1 MNLANLDLSRGLP
14 AARFLRALSYGEG
27 RRDAAAAYAAGQNWR
42 NSDAIISALKAGTPA
57 TGDGDLRKNPAMV
70 DLAGLVRP
78 QTIIGRLAGA
88 KRLPFLSRTIGL
100 SAGTT
105 AYWRQAGVAVPVS
118 GATFAAP
125 TLLDRKAVH
134 AMLVTTDEFL
144 RESSP
149 VAERALVADLVRA
162 IAVAIDAALLDPTN
176 SGDDSTPAAITSG
189 GYSVAST
196 GSTLAQ
202 IDADLRGS
210 AEELASSGAD
220 MMSAVWAMHPRTA
233 TFLAALRGTG
243 GAPAFP
249 DLGVNGGTVFGLPV
263 LVSAGVPMDADTA
276 ALTQISLI
284 SADALAIAD
293 EGETSLFMSRD
304 ATIEMADDPTGS
316 GIAPAA
322 ATKQLVSMFQS
333 NSVAI
338 MASSYLNWAPR
349 RSVVAATIHD
359 VAY

>member
-1 MNLANLDLSRGLP
+1 M
-14 AARFLRALSYGEG
+14 
-27 RRDAAAAYAAGQNWR
+27 
-42 NSDAIISALKAGTPA
+42 T
-57 TGDGDLRKNPAMV
+57 

-149 VAERALVADLVRA
+149 IAERALVADLVRA
-162 IAVAIDAALLDPTN
+162 IAVAIDAALLDPSN
-176 SGDDSTPAAITSG
+176 SGDDSTPAAITTTG
-189 GYSVAST
+189 SVAST

-202 IDADLRGS
+202 IDADLRGA